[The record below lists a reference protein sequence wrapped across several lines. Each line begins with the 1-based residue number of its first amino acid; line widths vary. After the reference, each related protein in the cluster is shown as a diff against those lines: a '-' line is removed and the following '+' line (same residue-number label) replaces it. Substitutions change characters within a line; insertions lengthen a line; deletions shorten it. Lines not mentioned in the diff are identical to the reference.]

1 MEELLKGTAAYKIL
15 LGDRLGGRLSHAY
28 MLHFPDPFNLR
39 RALRLFALEIFGAE
53 EDSRD
58 GRLILSEGL
67 ADMKVYPRTDKK
79 LTVAEATE
87 IVDDA
92 AIRPIEKAI
101 KLYVVSDFDSSSPL
115 FQNKLLKVLE
125 EPPSGVYFLLGASTL
140 SPVLDTIISRVRLLE
155 IPPFTSDEIYQ
166 ALQRQVK
173 DNRNRQVSQASGG
186 ILGRAQSM
194 LDGEWYAAVHSAA
207 EEICAASDLSKA
219 VKAAVKYGDTKYKA
233 ELLAEMQRLY
243 FGELKR
249 YAADE
254 EYVGALSRGALV
266 AAADGINAALR
277 ELKFN
282 ANFPSLLLSL
292 LTKVATENAKW

>member
-28 MLHFPDPFNLR
+28 MLHFPDAFNLR

-53 EDSRD
+53 ENSRD
-58 GRLILSEGL
+58 GKLILSEGL

-79 LTVAEATE
+79 LTVAEASE

-92 AIRPIEKAI
+92 AIRPIEKDK
-101 KLYVVSDFDSSSPL
+101 KLYIVSDFDSASPL

-125 EPPSGVYFLLGASTL
+125 EPPAGVHFLLGTTTL
-140 SPVLDTIISRVRLLE
+140 SPVLDTVKSRVRLLE
-155 IPPFTSDEIYQ
+155 IPPFTADEIYA
-166 ALQRQVK
+166 ALERQVK
-173 DNRNRQVSQASGG
+173 DIRNREVSRAAGG
-186 ILGRAQSM
+186 ILGRAQNM
-194 LDGEWYAAVHSAA
+194 LDGEWYTSVHNAA
-207 EEICAASDLSKA
+207 EEICRAGDLSKA
-219 VKAAVKYGDTKYKA
+219 VKAAAKYGDTKYKA

-243 FGELKR
+243 FEELKK

-254 EYVGALSRGALV
+254 EYVGTLSRGALIC
-266 AAADGINAALR
+266 AAEGINAALK

-282 ANFPSLLLSL
+282 ANFPALMEALLL
-292 LTKVATENAKW
+292 KVATENAKW